1 MSADLADIQ
10 GTFESSLFK
19 VACQD
24 VARVVSILSIESED
38 LQFKNLS
45 LSKRIAN
52 KGIFFGRFFYLVFFK
67 GFTPTI
73 FDMIPYRLWQGLTI
87 GIYLYRLAVL
97 PTYLRLVGY
106 GKYSSWTTPALG
118 SAQPAKNSDI
128 SQPYKIKKPLTA
140 ESRLAQH
147 DFGDKEFERLYT
159 ALHRKGAHLSPHS
172 QSPGHP
178 FISGF
183 PGNFMDHLLGVYKI
197 LVAWGQPQYVARAG
211 MFHSLYGT
219 YDYRASFFDL
229 REGRDKLRAVVGPAS
244 EEIAFLICTSDRIG
258 LMNDLMTTLYG
269 KGAKSILGG
278 GIVKE
283 GDGNPYPPRLYVQ
296 LTEEGFPLRNHITQV
311 KHVIPADLFAQFVVV
326 MIADFMEQGALGL
339 GSDDA
344 DVCLFQFLRYRF
356 YSDLLVFVSPYLR
369 VVPDVWAKYLMTN
382 TFVEPLR
389 NEVLAMKRIWSSK
402 IVPIL
407 GEQKSTD
414 GSVVKSAPVSLIA
427 LTKADINLMVHMAA
441 AYPYLVEPRLAVAC
455 ALVPSE
461 KIQVNF
467 MNMSMPSL
475 PCLLLNIHV
484 VLFFLHL
491 SGS

>member
-10 GTFESSLFK
+10 DTFKSSLFK

-38 LQFKNLS
+38 FQFQNQS
-45 LSKRIAN
+45 LSKKIAN

-87 GIYLYRLAVL
+87 GIYLYRLAIL
-97 PTYLRLVGY
+97 PTYLRMTGY
-106 GKYSSWTTPALG
+106 GKYSSWTVPTLG
-118 SAQPAKNSDI
+118 SAQPSKDNAI
-128 SQPYKIKKPLTA
+128 SKPYQTKESISK

-147 DFGDKEFERLYT
+147 NFGDKDFESLCT
-159 ALHRKGAHLSPHS
+159 ALQKKGAHLSPHS

-178 FISGF
+178 FIAGF
-183 PGNFMDHLLGVYKI
+183 PGNFFDHLLGVFKI
-197 LVAWGQPQYVARAG
+197 LVAWGQPQYIARAG

-219 YDYRASFFDL
+219 FDYRASFFDL
-229 REGRDKLRAVVGPAS
+229 REGRDPLRAIVGPAS

-269 KGAKSILGG
+269 KSAKSILGG

-283 GDGNPYPPRLYVQ
+283 GDGNPYPPRLNVQ
-296 LTEEGFPLRNHITQV
+296 LSSEGFPLKNHITQV
-311 KHVIPADLFAQFVVV
+311 KHIIPADLFAQFVIV

-344 DVCLFQFLRYRF
+344 DICLFQFLRYRF
-356 YSDLLVFVSPYLR
+356 YSDLLIFVSPYLR
-369 VVPDVWAKYLMTN
+369 VIPNVWSKYMMTN

-389 NEVLAMKRIWSSK
+389 NEVISMKRIWSSK

-407 GEQKSTD
+407 GKQ
-414 GSVVKSAPVSLIA
+414 SVNMNANAVTKGINPNSLIV
-427 LTKADINLMVHMAA
+427 LTKADIDMMIHMSTV
-441 AYPYLVEPRLAVAC
+441 YPYLVEPRLAVAC
-455 ALVPSE
+455 ALVHGE
-461 KIQVNF
+461 KIQVLSTLKF
-467 MNMSMPSL
+467 IIYCLILSRFLIFLSF
-475 PCLLLNIHV
+475 LLL
-484 VLFFLHL
+484 
-491 SGS
+491 